1 MFLLFNIIGTLF
13 YILRLYIIIILN
25 MIKLK
30 GRCIMFLK
38 SKNLS
43 FIIIGTSLLVST
55 SIIAAPM
62 LKEIKAYLNPSIQ
75 YTLDG
80 ESILESTQTISY
92 NNRNYVSVADLAN
105 ALGLEVSYKNN
116 TVSFTSPKED
126 VVTVPQ
132 ATIKEILP
140 DSNQIVILPAGA
152 EDTSAHYLIL
162 NINSET
168 TIKDT
173 ESAHTYTLKD
183 LKEGMTL
190 SVEHS
195 PMMTRSLPPQTAA
208 YTITLLEKKP
218 TSVIED
224 ENFPNSTLLTNMS
237 IVSINADENY
247 FIIAPKGENQAD
259 LNNQTI
265 IRYSKDTL
273 INGKANQNISVSLQV
288 GNLVTVKVGPAAT
301 LSIPPQMLALEI
313 TLEA

>member
-1 MFLLFNIIGTLF
+1 ML
-13 YILRLYIIIILN
+13 
-25 MIKLK
+25 
-30 GRCIMFLK
+30 LK

-43 FIIIGTSLLVST
+43 CILIGTSLLVST

-80 ESILESTQTISY
+80 KSILENTQTISY

-116 TVSFTSPKED
+116 TVTFTSSKEE
-126 VVTVPQ
+126 VITISE

-140 DSNQIVILPAGA
+140 DSNQIVVLPSGA
-152 EDTSAHYLIL
+152 EDTPAHYLTL

-168 TIKDT
+168 IIKDT
-173 ESAHTYTLKD
+173 ESVHTYTLEE

-195 PMMTRSLPPQTAA
+195 SAMTRSLPPQTVA
-208 YTITLLEKKP
+208 YTITLLDKNP
-218 TSVIED
+218 TY
-224 ENFPNSTLLTNMS
+224 TLLTNMS
-237 IVSINADENY
+237 IVSINEAEDY
-247 FIIAPKGENQAD
+247 FIIVPKGEDQADPNNQA
-259 LNNQTI
+259 I

-273 INGKANQNISVSLQV
+273 INGKSNQNISASLQV
-288 GNLVTVKVGPAAT
+288 DHLVTVKVGPAAT
-301 LSIPPQMLALEI
+301 LSIPPQMFALEV
-313 TLEA
+313 TLES